1 MSGDNGISRVDGVL
15 DILGI
20 LWNPGVEAMRVQKE
34 LNVRSLGDT
43 VAAVERAGYE
53 VCYAELPDKV
63 SGFAAVIEGSHTS
76 WSIEPSLGI
85 TWTTPCPMNLA
96 ITFCNIY

>member
-34 LNVRSLGDT
+34 LKVQSLGDT
-43 VAAVERAGYE
+43 IAAAERAGYE
-53 VCYAELPDKV
+53 VCYADLPDSV
-63 SGFAAVIEGSHTS
+63 SGFATVFAHLT
-76 WSIEPSLGI
+76 
-85 TWTTPCPMNLA
+85 
-96 ITFCNIY
+96 